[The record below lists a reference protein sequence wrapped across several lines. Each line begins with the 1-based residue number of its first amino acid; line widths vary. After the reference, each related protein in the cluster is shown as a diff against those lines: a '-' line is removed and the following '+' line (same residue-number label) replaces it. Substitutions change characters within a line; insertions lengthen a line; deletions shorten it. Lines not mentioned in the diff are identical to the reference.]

1 MQFAGPGHTG
11 GGGGWTVGRA
21 ASQQGM
27 LEGNRVKAVPS
38 PALVPGPFLSEGQ
51 QEVRK
56 KGRGGRRE
64 RVGGDGV
71 YQVAGGLPA
80 GQQLVRVSLA
90 GEAHPGKKGGRGPTG
105 PPGSHTG
112 EPSAGD

>member
-1 MQFAGPGHTG
+1 M
-11 GGGGWTVGRA
+11 GRA

-27 LEGNRVKAVPS
+27 PEGNRVKAVPS

-56 KGRGGRRE
+56 KGWGGRRE

-71 YQVAGGLPA
+71 YQVAGGLPG
-80 GQQLVRVSLA
+80 GQQLVRVA
-90 GEAHPGKKGGRGPTG
+90 
-105 PPGSHTG
+105 
-112 EPSAGD
+112 